1 LHANLQHLKSSEF
14 RRDVLKKKSLSTTL
28 AQAGHFIDGSTGAVI
43 PPIHP
48 STTFARGN
56 GYELISDYS

>member
-1 LHANLQHLKSSEF
+1 MW
-14 RRDVLKKKSLSTTL
+14 RDVLKKKSLSTTL